1 MKTIQQPSWRWSPAI
16 FGLGTVGLM
25 VGLAALVT
33 LVVKPAILARL
44 DLPAQVAGGAFPAGE
59 AGLGQPLAGQLIRRT
74 SISAPEDAEID
85 DSYLTEETRLAGLSV
100 AELQA
105 EFDQRLAEW
114 RFQYARMGQ
123 GYMQFYFQK
132 ESEAGIWAA
141 QFNDA
146 RIQGEKARKAA
157 GHVAIHLLE
166 KMTEPPSQELADL
179 AYRSIDAYL
188 LFHEYRK
195 AYRTAKALVERGHQ
209 RPFLL
214 PLYGYSAYSVN
225 EFSEARSVFSQ
236 AIILGETLNEQQ
248 QAAFEVS
255 GRAQSIVDAEQA
267 AIALSEDAELPI
279 IEFQTTKGKL
289 VVELF
294 EDNAPNTVKNIVFL
308 VEQGF
313 FKDRQF
319 YELTDNLIFT
329 GSPTND
335 ATGRVSYSIK
345 SEHELPNRRPHLRGY
360 LTMLVDVDSELAS
373 CQFAIVTQP
382 RPDLDAQL
390 NTVFG
395 RIIEGDLLL
404 DNFERAGS
412 LWQKAVTAPNS
423 MIGPPDQILSA
434 RVIRK
439 RAYDYYPERVN
450 R

>member
-1 MKTIQQPSWRWSPAI
+1 MKPLLQTTSQRLDWPTLTY
-16 FGLGTVGLM
+16 GLGSA
-25 VGLAALVT
+25 LALALAWTWVSS
-33 LVVKPAILARL
+33 PQLAESGRIIPGSR
-44 DLPAQVAGGAFPAGE
+44 DRAATN
-59 AGLGQPLAGQLIRRT
+59 R
-74 SISAPEDAEID
+74 SAPLPPTGGLRLTASKVQEIAGVD
-85 DSYLTEETRLAGLSV
+85 DSYLLEEARLAGLSV

-105 EFDQRLAEW
+105 EFDQRLQEW
-114 RFQYARMGQ
+114 RLQYARMGQ

-132 ESEAGIWAA
+132 ESESGIWAG

-146 RIQGEKARKAA
+146 RVQGEKARKAA
-157 GHVAIHLLE
+157 GHVAMHLLE
-166 KMTEPPSQELADL
+166 KMTAPPSQELADL

-209 RPFLL
+209 RPYLL
-214 PLYGYSAYSVN
+214 PLYGYAAYSVN

-248 QAAFEVS
+248 QSAFENS
-255 GRAQSIVDAEQA
+255 GRGQAIIDAEQT
-267 AIALSEDAELPI
+267 ALAVDEDAELPI
-279 IEFQTTKGKL
+279 IEFQTTKGKM

-294 EDNAPNTVKNIVFL
+294 EDNAPNTVKNMVFL

-313 FKDRQF
+313 FKDRDF
-319 YELTDNLIFT
+319 YEITDNLIFT
-329 GSPTND
+329 ASPTND
-335 ATGRVSYSIK
+335 AAGRVSYSIK

-360 LTMLVDVDSELAS
+360 LTMLVDVESQLAS

-404 DNFERAGS
+404 DNLERAGS
-412 LWQKAVTAPNS
+412 LWQTAITAPNS
-423 MIGPPDQILSA
+423 MIGPADKILSA
-434 RVIRK
+434 RVVRK
-439 RAYDYYPERVN
+439 RDYNYYPERVN

>member
-1 MKTIQQPSWRWSPAI
+1 MKTYLQAIGQLRTSLGWLLGLGSAVAVTLALANAYHARLGELSAPSWSPIGRTAAAS
-16 FGLGTVGLM
+16 
-25 VGLAALVT
+25 AALS
-33 LVVKPAILARL
+33 
-44 DLPAQVAGGAFPAGE
+44 LPV
-59 AGLGQPLAGQLIRRT
+59 RRT
-74 SISAPEDAEID
+74 TLTAAATQEPPEID
-85 DSYLTEETRLAGLSV
+85 DSYLVEEARLAALSV

-114 RFQYARMGQ
+114 RLQYARMGQ
-123 GYMQFYFQK
+123 GYMQFYFK
-132 ESEAGIWAA
+132 EERESGIWAA

-146 RIQGEKARKAA
+146 RTQGEKARKAA
-157 GHVAIHLLE
+157 GHVAMHLLE
-166 KMTEPPSQELADL
+166 KMTDPPSQELADM

-195 AYRTAKALVERGHQ
+195 AYRIAKALVERGHQ
-209 RPFLL
+209 RPYLL
-214 PLYGYSAYSVN
+214 PLYGYSAYCVN

-236 AIILGETLNEQQ
+236 GIILGETLNEQQ
-248 QAAFEVS
+248 QAAFEIS
-255 GRAQSIVDAEQA
+255 GRSQAIIDSEQA
-267 AIALSEDAELPI
+267 ALAIDEDAELPV
-279 IEFQTTKGKL
+279 IEFQTTKGKM

-294 EDNAPNTVKNIVFL
+294 EDNASNTVKNMVFL

-313 FKDRQF
+313 FKDREF

-345 SEHELPNRRPHLRGY
+345 SERELPNRRPHLRGY

-382 RPDLDAQL
+382 RLDLDEQL

-404 DNFERAGS
+404 DNLERAGS
-412 LWQKAVTAPNS
+412 IWQKAITAPNS
-423 MIGPPDQILSA
+423 MIGPADKILSA

-439 RAYDYYPERVN
+439 RAYDYFPERVN

>member
-1 MKTIQQPSWRWSPAI
+1 MKTFLQAIRQLRNSLGSLLGLGFALALTLVLAGTYHARLGELSAPRWSPIGRTASASEA
-16 FGLGTVGLM
+16 
-25 VGLAALVT
+25 LA
-33 LVVKPAILARL
+33 
-44 DLPAQVAGGAFPAGE
+44 LP
-59 AGLGQPLAGQLIRRT
+59 IRRT
-74 SISAPEDAEID
+74 TLTAPATQEPPEID
-85 DSYLTEETRLAGLSV
+85 DSYLVEEARLAGLSV
-100 AELQA
+100 PELQA
-105 EFDQRLAEW
+105 EFDQRLADW

-123 GYMQFYFQK
+123 GYMQFHFKK
-132 ESEAGIWAA
+132 ESESGIWAA

-157 GHVAIHLLE
+157 GHVAMHLLE
-166 KMTEPPSQELADL
+166 KMTDPPSQELADL

-209 RPFLL
+209 RPYLL
-214 PLYGYSAYSVN
+214 PLYGYSAFSVN

-248 QAAFEVS
+248 QAAFDIS
-255 GRAQSIVDAEQA
+255 GRAQATSDAEQA
-267 AIALSEDAELPI
+267 ALAIDEDAELPV
-279 IEFQTTKGKL
+279 IEFQTTKGKM

-294 EDNAPNTVKNIVFL
+294 EENAPNTVKNMVFL

-313 FKDRQF
+313 FKDRDF
-319 YELTDNLIFT
+319 YELTDNLILT

-335 ATGRVSYSIK
+335 ASGRVSYSIK

-404 DNFERAGS
+404 DNLERAGS
-412 LWQKAVTAPNS
+412 VWQKAITAPNS
-423 MIGPPDQILSA
+423 MIGPADKILSA

-439 RAYDYYPERVN
+439 RAYDYFPERVN